1 MNFIKQEGDLQP
13 ILQSLGQFWLINKK
27 ISKFFDCNLHLFK
40 FIKILTME
48 KLLLLSILD
57 PTMAPIVQNID
68 SCFCHQCKGHFI
80 SFTSTWYCLKMR
92 SSLFTSSFCWLT
104 CIGNL
109 LKYIQTTLIINTN
122 VSKGNFSFYQW
133 IQMVMALQ
141 QQGFLIILLNNS
153 NTLSSSMNEDTK
165 QRLLNLESN
174 IKENIL
180 WFLFFSKISKKKRK
194 DSNITQ
200 IFFLMF

>member
-1 MNFIKQEGDLQP
+1 
-13 ILQSLGQFWLINKK
+13 
-27 ISKFFDCNLHLFK
+27 
-40 FIKILTME
+40 
-48 KLLLLSILD
+48 
-57 PTMAPIVQNID
+57 
-68 SCFCHQCKGHFI
+68 
-80 SFTSTWYCLKMR
+80 
-92 SSLFTSSFCWLT
+92 
-104 CIGNL
+104 
-109 LKYIQTTLIINTN
+109 
-122 VSKGNFSFYQW
+122 
-133 IQMVMALQ
+133 MVMALQ